1 MNTYRTRCTTTSSYS
16 LSVLRPSI
24 ARLRAEVTS
33 ANVDLPAPGL
43 KLLDV
48 LNTLRKEARPGS
60 QLQQE
65 LEAFD
70 DQREQ
75 DGAELAPGCR
85 VDLNSPL
92 DVFYSV
98 YDMVRKR

>member
-1 MNTYRTRCTTTSSYS
+1 MY
-16 LSVLRPSI
+16 
-24 ARLRAEVTS
+24 
-33 ANVDLPAPGL
+33 LPAPSLTPRCTANLTCCEPAAGL

-75 DGAELAPGCR
+75 DGAELAPGCS

-98 YDMVRKR
+98 YDMVRRRLQYRNAISTIWCLRQ